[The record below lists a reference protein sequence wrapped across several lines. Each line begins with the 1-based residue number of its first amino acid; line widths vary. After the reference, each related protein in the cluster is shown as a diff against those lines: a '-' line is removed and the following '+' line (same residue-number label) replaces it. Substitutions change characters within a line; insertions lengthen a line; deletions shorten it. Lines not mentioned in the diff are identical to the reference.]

1 MKREKIIVSWLM
13 LLAVMVLTVGCSDDS
28 DERTVSGSFSSIE
41 LVPYASSYTEVEPLI
56 SGTRAPDWAPN
67 NFYEYGDLTGVSGV
81 LRSNEHAPISVYFT
95 QDGPPAV
102 ELFRRFSYGSSNQK
116 WRIDEEVEHAGNYYL
131 YGFVPSSAGSASIE
145 PNNTYADGAKLTLTG
160 LNSVMTQDLCF
171 VVGAKH
177 GNGDATSVVPA
188 TESGKV
194 ALGDFE
200 CNIKAG
206 ESNYIYLLFDHLY
219 AALRFR
225 FRVDSKY
232 AALRAIKLKKLELLA
247 FQDETCTLR
256 MSKKVQ
262 TTVTLRKTTN
272 GTSPIVSVSKFTTDT
287 TTPGGDAEMDWA
299 VICDNES
306 NPILLSGDNY
316 TDNLGFV
323 PKTSSFYHLRST
335 YDVYDLDAEGK
346 PRNIVRQDCVAENK
360 IDPRKQ
366 FNQEELERGNM
377 YTLRLTINPTYLYVL
392 SEPDLDNPT
401 MVLE

>member
-1 MKREKIIVSWLM
+1 M
-13 LLAVMVLTVGCSDDS
+13 LLAVMMLTVGCSDDS
-28 DERTVSGSFSSIE
+28 DERTASGSFSSIE

-67 NFYEYGDLTGVSGV
+67 NFYEYGDLTGVSGM

-95 QDGPPAV
+95 QDSPNNV
-102 ELFRRFSYGSSNQK
+102 ELLRRFSYGSSNQK
-116 WRIDEEVEHAGNYYL
+116 WRIDEEVEHPGNYYL

-177 GNGDATSVVPA
+177 GNGDATPVVPA

-232 AALRAIKLKKLELLA
+232 AALRAIKLKKLELMA
-247 FQDETCTLR
+247 FKDETCTQR
-256 MSKKVQ
+256 MSKKMQ

-272 GTSPIVSVSKFTTDT
+272 GTSPIVSVSKFITDDIT
-287 TTPGGDAEMDWA
+287 LGGSDDMDWA

-306 NPILLSGDNY
+306 NPVLLPSGDNY

-323 PKTSSFYHLRST
+323 PKTSSYYQLRAT
-335 YDVYDLDAEGK
+335 YDVYDVDAAGN
-346 PRNIVRQDCVAENK
+346 PRNLVRQDCVAENK

-366 FNQEELERGNM
+366 FNQEELERGYM
-377 YTLRLTINPTYLYVL
+377 YTLRLTVNPTYLYVL